1 MIRDAFC
8 NYCGA
13 KYPEPLRY
21 PRTCPSCKAQVW
33 SNPIPVSVV
42 IVPVLD
48 HTAPPSGGAAS
59 PGHARAGAG
68 ARRGVLAI
76 RRAIPPGVGMLALVG
91 GFLED
96 HESWQQGGARE
107 VMEETGIAI
116 DPETIEP
123 LWWASS
129 EPKPNRVMLFG
140 VAAPLQ
146 RAALPPFVANSETQ
160 ERGLVFGP
168 DGLDAAFVFST
179 HIEAARRYFAREG
192 ITGPH
197 GFEAT

>member
-8 NYCGA
+8 NYCGT
-13 KYPEPLRY
+13 KYPEPLAY

-42 IVPVLD
+42 IVPVV
-48 HTAPPSGGAAS
+48 
-59 PGHARAGAG
+59 AGP
-68 ARRGVLAI
+68 RTGVLAI
-76 RRAIPPGVGMLALVG
+76 RRNIPPGVGMLALVG

-116 DPETIEP
+116 DPKTIEP
-123 LWWASS
+123 LWWSSS
-129 EPKPNRVMLFG
+129 EPKPNRVLLFG
-140 VAAPLQ
+140 VAAKLELGK
-146 RAALPPFVANSETQ
+146 LPPFAPNSETQ
-160 ERGLVFGP
+160 ERGLVYGP
-168 DGLDAAFVFST
+168 DGLDKAFVFST

-197 GFEAT
+197 AFEVH